1 MDLWNN
7 SFVELTQAIS
17 IFDFVKS
24 FFKFSF
30 AFVRTSPSYV
40 SSLSSIDIFKYTPN
54 PTTGQPSTYVSND
67 YIHLFISRDPIPKS
81 DLSVMLSLLKQTT
94 FHLDMGEGT
103 QHYLDVGFFSL
114 FLHILLIIR
123 ESFFLISERAIRI
136 RFVFSTEHLRLIS
149 HDKCRR

>member
-1 MDLWNN
+1 MFFSIPDIYYQYLLC
-7 SFVELTQAIS
+7 VLTQAIS

-103 QHYLDVGFFSL
+103 QHYLDVDFFHSSYISFSSL
-114 FLHILLIIR
+114 
-123 ESFFLISERAIRI
+123 ESLSSSFRKEQSEYALYSLP
-136 RFVFSTEHLRLIS
+136 ST
-149 HDKCRR
+149 